1 MYIKVLLLGILTATS
16 YRPVPAQTKP
26 TCLDRH
32 HCETANG
39 ENVSE
44 LGVAVSQDFLNS
56 GVLHYGDCLYIDGV
70 GFRLVND
77 CLNSRYRKSVDV
89 FVYTRREE
97 RQFGVRH
104 LKVWLVKPPNKTKL
118 AEEEK

>member
-1 MYIKVLLLGILTATS
+1 MQVHVVLLGILVCTA
-16 YRPVPAQTKP
+16 YRPVTWQTKP
-26 TCLDRH
+26 TCTDRH

-44 LGVAVSQDFLNS
+44 LGVAISQDYLRS
-56 GVLHYGDCLYIDGV
+56 GILHYGDCLYIDGV

-89 FVYTRREE
+89 FVYTKAEE
-97 RQFGVRH
+97 KAFGVRR
-104 LKVWLVKPPNKTKL
+104 LKVWVIKPPAKTKI
-118 AEEEK
+118 AEEKP